1 MHGRGPERH
10 DDRAQDYDRRR
21 GPSPVRAIR
30 GMRDERDRGYD
41 RDRGYQRE
49 READRYD
56 RGRDRGGLGR
66 ARSPVLKKARYGRSR
81 SPGRRSSRSPGRG
94 AVSRHRFGTSFFT
107 MLQPICLNHILYC
120 DTTVCMCHLLVCAKS
135 VLCTRIAAM
144 HWQSKKVQSKSLL
157 FSILIDWGSAWLDA
171 QPSCALCRPCISQGS
186 SGVWPHSI
194 AAWYCIRPAQ
204 GIFCGAFSCA
214 EVKKVWSALAR
225 ISMTSMC

>member
-10 DDRAQDYDRRR
+10 DDRAQDYDRRQ

-30 GMRDERDRGYD
+30 GMRDERDRGYDRD

-66 ARSPVLKKARYGRSR
+66 ARSPVMKKARYGRSR

-94 AVSRHRFGTSFFT
+94 AVSRHRFETYSFT
-107 MLQPICLNHILYC
+107 MLQPVCLNHILYC
-120 DTTVCMCHLLVCAKS
+120 HTTVCMCHLLVCAKS

-144 HWQSKKVQSKSLL
+144 HWQSKKLQSKDYFSL
-157 FSILIDWGSAWLDA
+157 
-171 QPSCALCRPCISQGS
+171 S
-186 SGVWPHSI
+186 S
-194 AAWYCIRPAQ
+194 
-204 GIFCGAFSCA
+204 
-214 EVKKVWSALAR
+214 
-225 ISMTSMC
+225 